1 MQDLTLPAARTERDQ
16 LAGRTD
22 VLDKVGVL
30 RTLPDDMNLTTPMVA
45 EFYQIDADLV
55 RYHVKSNR
63 DEFDSDGYRVV
74 VRAAFESEF
83 GSLSNLD
90 PKVRQVALFPRRAA
104 LRLGMLLRDSEVA
117 RRVRDML
124 LDVERADA
132 TVHFLI
138 PKTLPEALRA
148 YATEVEAHELTT
160 ARAEAAETSNRVLV
174 SRIEK
179 DAPLVAKAE
188 AHTASITWIH
198 RQDFAREV
206 KQWGVG
212 RGIVISHEHVY
223 ELLRRKKMMIAGDRS
238 DRNQASSHAITAG
251 WARNTKGTAE
261 NGHEY
266 VTTRISPR
274 GQDVAWKWITA
285 HVEQFG
291 TLAPQE
297 VSA

>member
-30 RTLPDDMNLTTPMVA
+30 RTLPDDMNALTPMVA
-45 EFYQIDADLV
+45 EFYGVGLEA
-55 RYHVKSNR
+55 VKSAVKDNR
-63 DEFDSDGYRVV
+63 EELEEDGYRVV
-74 VRAAFESEF
+74 IRSEF
-83 GSLSNLD
+83 ERFYEDLSNLD
-90 PKVRQVALFPRRAA
+90 PRARQIALFPRRAI
-104 LRLGMLLRDSEVA
+104 LRIGMLLRDSDVA

-160 ARAEAAETSNRVLV
+160 ARADAAETSNRVLV

-212 RGIVISHEHVY
+212 RGIAISHEHVY

>member
-22 VLDKVGVL
+22 VLEKVGVL
-30 RTLPDDMNLTTPMVA
+30 RTLPDDMNLTTEMVA
-45 EFYQIDADLV
+45 TFFEIDRETVLSV
-55 RYHVKSNR
+55 VKRNR
-63 DEFDSDGYRVV
+63 DELDSDGYRVV
-74 VRAAFESEF
+74 TKSAFEDTF
-83 GSLSNLD
+83 
-90 PKVRQVALFPRRAA
+90 KVNVPSSASRIALFPRRAA
-104 LRLGMLLRDSEVA
+104 LRIGMLLRDSAVA